1 MTCAAPFLALVAL
14 CAATPAPF
22 TPTAAVIE
30 VQDVETQLAIAR
42 RREARGELGAA
53 REAWLTVA
61 PRLPLGPARDAAV
74 GAARAIEDRL
84 ALRTELAAY
93 GVAVQGAF
101 TDLGIGAADPEL
113 VEFHGE
119 QMPWVELDIDVLRRS
134 AKIAQVSPS
143 AKRGLVQE
151 ALSRGTP
158 AEKIAALQ
166 DLAKIHL
173 KSEWPATDVFAAVA
187 RARGEELPAGG
198 YVLVKGKWRRAADE
212 ATAAATAALDD
223 ATSAFEDADAKSRD
237 AMLAKLEARGPDGV
251 ARATVALEAH
261 WRLASEAL
269 LRGTTLDQLE
279 QLAAQHQEVGVR
291 RVAALALIFDEERY
305 FYPYNPPECPPERAK
320 DYAGVQQEVDRLVGS
335 VRDVW
340 NAPRRVRLPT
350 AFRYALDSL
359 AWSRSAQK
367 ARKLEFAWNP
377 VIPAWLETLDPAR
390 ETVDLAS
397 FATDATAAAALVRD
411 RAVHAFN
418 DATWKKAPTEGVSA
432 PSSEERAQVLVTN
445 AYRSMLGR
453 RVLAWNPRI
462 QAAAQKHADYMSL
475 TGDFGHFEP
484 DPKRYSPA
492 DRLKLEGYTLGG
504 SENCHA
510 GDSGA
515 EGAHLGWTHSS
526 GHHRNL
532 LDASHREMASGLAGP
547 YWCQNFGA
555 GREFESA
562 LGIKPAR

>member
-1 MTCAAPFLALVAL
+1 MAFAAPFLAFVAL
-14 CAATPAPF
+14 FPAIVVS
-22 TPTAAVIE
+22 TPTSSTAE

-42 RREARGELGAA
+42 RRDARGELAAA

-84 ALRTELAAY
+84 ALRAELAAY
-93 GVAVQGAF
+93 GAAVPGAF
-101 TDLGIGAADPEL
+101 TDLGLGAADAEL
-113 VEFHGE
+113 VEFQGE
-119 QMPWVELDIDVLRRS
+119 QMPWVELDIDVLRRA

-151 ALSRGTP
+151 ALTRGTP
-158 AEKIAALQ
+158 AEKLAALQ
-166 DLAKIHL
+166 DLAKIHA
-173 KSEWPATDVFAAVA
+173 KSEWPATDVYAAVA
-187 RARGEELPAGG
+187 RARGEDLPAGG

-237 AMLAKLEARGPDGV
+237 AALAKLEARGTDGV
-251 ARATVALEAH
+251 ARAKSALEAH
-261 WRLASEAL
+261 WKLASEAL

-279 QLAAQHQEVGVR
+279 QLAAQHAELGAR
-291 RVAALALIFDEERY
+291 RTAALALIFDEERY

-320 DYAGVQQEVDRLVGS
+320 DYAGVQQEVDRLVGL

-340 NAPRRVRLPT
+340 NAPRRVRIPT
-350 AFRYALDSL
+350 AFRAALESL
-359 AWSRSAQK
+359 AWSRTAQK

-377 VIPAWLETLDPAR
+377 AIPAWIETLDPASDV
-390 ETVDLAS
+390 VDLTS
-397 FATDATAAAALVRD
+397 FATDAAGAAALARD
-411 RAVHAFN
+411 RAVHALN
-418 DATWKKAPTEGVSA
+418 EATWKKAPTEGVSA
-432 PSSEERAQVLVTN
+432 PNSEERAQVLVTN
-445 AYRSMLGR
+445 AYRTVLGR

-475 TGDFGHFEP
+475 TGDFGHFEK
-484 DPKRYSPA
+484 DPARYSPA
-492 DRLKLEGYTLGG
+492 DRLKLEGYVLGG

-532 LDASHREMASGLAGP
+532 LEANHREMASGLAGP

-555 GREFESA
+555 ARDFESA